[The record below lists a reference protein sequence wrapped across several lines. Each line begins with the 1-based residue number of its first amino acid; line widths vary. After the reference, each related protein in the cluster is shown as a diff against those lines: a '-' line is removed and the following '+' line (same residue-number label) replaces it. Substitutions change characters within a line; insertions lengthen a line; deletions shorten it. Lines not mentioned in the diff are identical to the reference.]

1 MFCLILTTNVSKPPS
16 LFALIIGIDEYKS
29 STIDTL
35 CGAVADAKAVKRYLE
50 GSLGVLTSQMATLY
64 NAEAT
69 RDTIVQSI
77 RALQTDPRILKDDPI
92 LIFYAGHG
100 GTISA
105 PSGWDA
111 GSDEIQILVSYDAGC
126 KTKGRTVC
134 GIPDRTL
141 NFLLHQLSKEKGNN
155 VTVIFDC
162 CHAGSLTR
170 NDRSRLVRG
179 VKLDIDVP
187 SDLDDDI
194 LKYARVTSVPP
205 KFLTTDLSSH
215 VLLAACGQKEK
226 AKENPIKSRGEF
238 TMALLNTLMSVGADQ
253 VTYKDLIQRLPIL
266 PDQNPQCEGHHQNDI
281 LFRSK
286 APSHRCQLYAVR
298 VDDGEYI
305 LEAGSVHGV
314 TKGSTFDIYP
324 NRDSVVNKTPLTR
337 LTASEA
343 PNPFSTVL
351 SGDGSK
357 IGIEAFALQTGA
369 GAEEDLFIH
378 VALDSKLESVFRALA
393 AEIKENKT
401 GQRQIRIV
409 EEDQIATA
417 HLDVASENGKIIF
430 NILDSHVT
438 IHGLDRM
445 PFQLDC
451 TVDDIRLVIRA
462 AAHYYWHLHRTRETK
477 FLRNVV
483 KIEFMRLKDND
494 EEVDDEA
501 QDDEGRDYGCS
512 PDGPELIQEGVVD
525 IVVDDDA
532 IYGMKLKNTFGE
544 PLYASVFYFDNSDL
558 SIMSYFQPP
567 TAKGTV
573 DPPLLPYQSLTL
585 GYGAGGGLPFTYS
598 LRDGQDIDV
607 GFIKIFLSTEQVDL
621 SVVPQKSPFSKDYPR
636 GVDISEKP
644 RGLWETILITIVQR
658 RNAPH

>member
-1 MFCLILTTNVSKPPS
+1 S
-16 LFALIIGIDEYKS
+16 LFALTIGIDEYKS
-29 STIDTL
+29 STIDAL

-50 GSLGVLTSQMATLY
+50 ESLGVPTSQMVTLY

-69 RDTIVQSI
+69 RNTIVQSI
-77 RALQTDPRILKDDPI
+77 RALKTDPRIQKDDPI

-100 GTISA
+100 GTIPA

-111 GSDEIQILVSYDAGC
+111 GSDEIQILISYDTGC
-126 KTKGRTVC
+126 KNKGRTVC

-155 VTVIFDC
+155 ITVIFDC

-170 NDRSRLVRG
+170 NDRSL
-179 VKLDIDVP
+179 
-187 SDLDDDI
+187 
-194 LKYARVTSVPP
+194 TSVPP
-205 KFLTTDLSSH
+205 KFLTTGLSSH
-215 VLLAACGQKEK
+215 VLLAACGQNEK
-226 AKENPIKSRGEF
+226 AKENPIKNRGEF

-266 PDQNPQCEGHHQNDI
+266 PDQNPQCEGHHQDDV

-286 APSHRCQLYAVR
+286 VPSHRCQLYAVR
-298 VDDGEYI
+298 VEDGEYI
-305 LEAGSVHGV
+305 LEAGSVHGI
-314 TKGSTFDIYP
+314 TKGSMFDIYP

-351 SGDGSK
+351 SGDGSN

-378 VALDSKLESVFRALA
+378 VALDSRLESVFRALA

-409 EEDQIATA
+409 EEDQIATT
-417 HLDVASENGKIIF
+417 HLDVASENGKIVF

-438 IHGLDRM
+438 VHGLKRM

-451 TVDDIRLVIRA
+451 RADDIRLVIRA
-462 AAHYYWHLHRTRETK
+462 AAHYYWHLHRTGETK
-477 FLRNVV
+477 SLRNVV

-494 EEVDDEA
+494 EEGDDEG
-501 QDDEGRDYGCS
+501 QDDEERDYGCS
-512 PDGPELIQEGVVD
+512 PDGPDLIQEGVVD

-532 IYGMKLKNTFGE
+532 IYGMKLTNTFGE

-567 TAKGTV
+567 TAKGRV

-607 GFIKIFLSTEQVDL
+607 GFIKVFLSTEQVDL

-644 RGLWETILITIVQR
+644 RGLWETILITVVQR
-658 RNAPH
+658 